1 MTEADNHDAA
11 PPRRTLDRRLI
22 AAGRGARRFLA
33 LAIGLGFAAGLAVI
47 GQALLLAHVVTALIF
62 RHTAPAALALPLA
75 SLAGLLLLRA
85 ALSFAS
91 ELAAHHA
98 AAAVKLSLRRALL
111 DHLFALGPAYAAGER
126 SADLA
131 ATMLDGVEALE
142 PYLARYLPQMALVA
156 LVPLA
161 ILAAVFPVDWISGL
175 VLLVTGPII
184 PVFMVFVGY
193 RAEAINR
200 RQWRE
205 LLTMSA
211 RFLDAVQGITTLR
224 LFGRARDEIALIGR
238 IADEYRRAT
247 MAGLRVA
254 FLTSAV
260 LEFFASLSIAL
271 VAVLFGA
278 RLLHGHID
286 FFPAFFV
293 LLLVPEFFLPLRGLA
308 THYHARMTALAAA
321 GRIFDVLDAKPATS
335 WGSAIPPAGPPSL
348 RCAGLT
354 IAHEPGQKVL
364 HGIDCAFPAGS
375 LTAIVGRSGAGK
387 STLAAALLG
396 FVAPQ
401 SGAVM
406 VNGDTAL
413 ASLDR
418 EAWWARLAYVPQ
430 TPRVFAGTIA
440 ENLRLGRPEA
450 DDAALRDALRR
461 ARLLDEIDRLP
472 AGIETRIG
480 DGGAGLS
487 GGQVQ
492 RLALAR
498 AFLRDAPLLILDEAT
513 AHLDLETE
521 AEIAAAIAD
530 LARGRTA
537 ILIAHRLATV
547 RRADRI
553 LVLEGGRLAESGT
566 HDELLARGGAYAA
579 LLGAAEA
586 PCAT

>member
-1 MTEADNHDAA
+1 M
-11 PPRRTLDRRLI
+11 
-22 AAGRGARRFLA
+22 
-33 LAIGLGFAAGLAVI
+33 
-47 GQALLLAHVVTALIF
+47 
-62 RHTAPAALALPLA
+62 
-75 SLAGLLLLRA
+75 
-85 ALSFAS
+85 
-91 ELAAHHA
+91 
-98 AAAVKLSLRRALL
+98 
-111 DHLFALGPAYAAGER
+111 
-126 SADLA
+126 
-131 ATMLDGVEALE
+131 
-142 PYLARYLPQMALVA
+142 
-156 LVPLA
+156 
-161 ILAAVFPVDWISGL
+161 
-175 VLLVTGPII
+175 
-184 PVFMVFVGY
+184 
-193 RAEAINR
+193 
-200 RQWRE
+200 
-205 LLTMSA
+205 
-211 RFLDAVQGITTLR
+211 
-224 LFGRARDEIALIGR
+224 
-238 IADEYRRAT
+238 
-247 MAGLRVA
+247 
-254 FLTSAV
+254 
-260 LEFFASLSIAL
+260 
-271 VAVLFGA
+271 LFGA

-321 GRIFDVLDAKPATS
+321 GRIFDVLDAQPATS
-335 WGSAIPPAGPPSL
+335 WGSAIPPAGPLSL

-430 TPRVFAGTIA
+430 IPRVFAGTIA

-498 AFLRDAPLLILDEAT
+498 AFLRDTPLLILDEAT